1 MQTETYSSHIIQD
14 LQPYHCTYEGCSDPN
29 RLYGSYQ
36 EWIDHESQHTR
47 VWHCHRHAREFE
59 TQLEYTQH
67 LRQDHSDTA
76 PKRFSPELVS
86 AAIGPS
92 LRVHRDCPLCP
103 TVFTEVS
110 EMQRHLRYHL
120 ERLALFSLPSQNVDW
135 DDGATGKSSDS
146 HQIIQG
152 RGRQAS
158 LERDF
163 DDDSNL
169 SSSLSIDSGPGIE
182 ENKQVLLETLR
193 QYAPPKPDELAAVSR
208 WIEMLAIE
216 PGDLDGNAVLGSGS
230 RYTGGASQQLAR
242 KQVSQLH
249 GKLSLYVSRMRKRNG
264 DIDLVLDKPRALAT
278 DRHIYCPVQGCA
290 YSEGQPMAS
299 KCNIINIETLIHHLS
314 DSHAETE
321 DIYRSQD
328 KHSSVLLWSAGE
340 GHDAMVKLLLDRG
353 ANIDLRYH
361 GQQEEAKTQWSS
373 YFWIRGRNIESRDV
387 NYHRSPLSWAA
398 GEGYDTVVNLLLD
411 RGANIEAQDIT
422 GQSPL
427 SQAAGRGRERMVNL
441 LLDRGA
447 NIESQDNLD
456 YSPIL
461 YAIERGHEVVVKLL
475 LDRGAHIE
483 SGYILDRSLLSF
495 AAQEGHAT
503 MVKLLLDREANIE
516 SQDDLGRSPLSLA
529 AQNGHETVVKLLLDR
544 GANIESRDNLD
555 QSPLSFA
562 AQEGHE
568 ALVKLLLERGAD
580 MKSQNSSGKT
590 TL

>member
-1 MQTETYSSHIIQD
+1 MTRGKAAGTPPIEHSEPPAPYSRPQTVPKVDCADPDAPRHAVSATTPADSVTLLPVGTRIFNAFRELANSGDAKSDAFRKHLVTKSKRFALWAQNLAAKIRNSRNRPQRATWELYKHIPPQLRELYIREREEAEVMIVSYIQQQSLSKATQRFENDKDPSVPKYEPSGPKDGPAGPLTADIIEQYASPSNFLVKRIGIANARRRQQFVYWREHAARIRGGATAHNVKQPSNPKGKGPLLEQNPAVPQSRLEPRAASSAPRQSLATSTTKVDEKELVRTDGLQSVISRYNRVSTIVTSQGPKLEWPPPPAHMTARPAEFITCPYCHLIYPGQYLAKDAWRSHIIQD

-193 QYAPPKPDELAAVSR
+193 QYAPPKPDELAAT
-208 WIEMLAIE
+208 A
-216 PGDLDGNAVLGSGS
+216 
-230 RYTGGASQQLAR
+230 
-242 KQVSQLH
+242 
-249 GKLSLYVSRMRKRNG
+249 MRR
-264 DIDLVLDKPRALAT
+264 
-278 DRHIYCPVQGCA
+278 
-290 YSEGQPMAS
+290 
-299 KCNIINIETLIHHLS
+299 
-314 DSHAETE
+314 
-321 DIYRSQD
+321 
-328 KHSSVLLWSAGE
+328 
-340 GHDAMVKLLLDRG
+340 
-353 ANIDLRYH
+353 LRTFIAPKTNTAACYY
-361 GQQEEAKTQWSS
+361 GQQEKATMQWSS
-373 YFWIRGRNIESRDV
+373 YFSIEG
-387 NYHRSPLSWAA
+387 L
-398 GEGYDTVVNLLLD
+398 
-411 RGANIEAQDIT
+411 I
-422 GQSPL
+422 
-427 SQAAGRGRERMVNL
+427 
-441 LLDRGA
+441 
-447 NIESQDNLD
+447 
-456 YSPIL
+456 
-461 YAIERGHEVVVKLL
+461 
-475 LDRGAHIE
+475 
-483 SGYILDRSLLSF
+483 
-495 AAQEGHAT
+495 
-503 MVKLLLDREANIE
+503 
-516 SQDDLGRSPLSLA
+516 
-529 AQNGHETVVKLLLDR
+529 
-544 GANIESRDNLD
+544 
-555 QSPLSFA
+555 
-562 AQEGHE
+562 
-568 ALVKLLLERGAD
+568 
-580 MKSQNSSGKT
+580 
-590 TL
+590 